1 MKLRNNKGYVGADI
15 AVSILIMTI
24 LIPTLGAM
32 IYNVNKAGRKL
43 ERKSFA
49 INLATNVIETAKQ
62 VENIENLYSNID
74 VDDTKT
80 ATNDDFIS
88 RINNSS
94 VITNIEGKAEI
105 KDTQGNQ
112 AIIFNVTDNDKNIYQ
127 VTTKVIDYADELKDN
142 NETLTKNLVKT
153 VNVIVEYSIGRGT
166 EKIEISN
173 VITKK

>member
-1 MKLRNNKGYVGADI
+1 MKLKNNKGYVGADI

-32 IYNVNKAGRKL
+32 IYNVNKVGRKL
-43 ERKSFA
+43 EKKSFA
-49 INLATNVIETAKQ
+49 INLATNIIETAKQ
-62 VENIENLYSNID
+62 VENIENLYSKID
-74 VDDTKT
+74 VDNPKT
-80 ATNDDFIS
+80 VTNDDFIY

-94 VITNIEGKAEI
+94 VITNIEGQAEI
-105 KDTQGNQ
+105 KDIEGDQ
-112 AIIFNVTDNDKNIYQ
+112 AIIFNVTDTDKNIYQ
-127 VTTKVIDYADELKDN
+127 VTAKVIDYADELNDN
-142 NETLTKNLVKT
+142 NETLAKNLVKT